1 MLIVVGCLYS
11 WVVNKCMA
19 LYCYGSIQLHGSII
33 NKCFHVGVAND
44 VISRYQQVRVDQK
57 LGATFSNLNKI

>member
-1 MLIVVGCLYS
+1 
-11 WVVNKCMA
+11 MA

-44 VISRYQQVRVDQK
+44 VISHYQQVRVDQK
-57 LGATFSNLNKI
+57 LGATFSNFNKI